1 MPERGRAAVATLA
14 GSASVSPERWCRAPK
29 SHLIDPLNRL
39 SALSFLT
46 AGSAGET
53 AFDGFVPAASTT
65 RAVDNAAT
73 TTRSLFTGR
82 IIRAEIDWTDRKDWP
97 SQD

>member
-1 MPERGRAAVATLA
+1 MSRPEVA
-14 GSASVSPERWCRAPK
+14 PI
-29 SHLIDPLNRL
+29 IDPLNRL

-65 RAVDNAAT
+65 RAVDNAAAT
-73 TTRSLFTGR
+73 TTRSLSGR
-82 IIRAEIDWTDRKDWP
+82 MWREARSREARISELSCTSRDRERIGPAKINE
-97 SQD
+97 